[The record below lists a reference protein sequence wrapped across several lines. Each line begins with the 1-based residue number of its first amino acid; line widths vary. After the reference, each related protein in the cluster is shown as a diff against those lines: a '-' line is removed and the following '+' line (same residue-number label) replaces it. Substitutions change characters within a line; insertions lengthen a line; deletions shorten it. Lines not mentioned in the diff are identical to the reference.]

1 VSRNKSGS
9 FRVDLVGS
17 GGCDAAGA
25 GRPWL
30 ACPLGCTPVGPFAL
44 EVENGRVDLTDE
56 SGEPTGTADC
66 GPPDHPEPGMRRPA
80 SLAGSDGGCRRRA
93 GRRPDGRRG
102 VRRPRSRPAGVDGLP
117 GLPLAHSL
125 AVGRRPAGRV
135 GGALVTVG
143 EGAGF
148 DRGVRLYP
156 AGGGQSRLGAVTDSD
171 VPDPPS
177 AKVVAALLRDA
188 RSLSRRA
195 DKLDDAAAVADSTT
209 RQLAAE
215 ARTSI
220 DSLVHHLM
228 VLERRQQHRE
238 NAATRR
244 SR

>member
-9 FRVDLVGS
+9 FRVTWRGRVG
-17 GGCDAAGA
+17 ATRAGA

-30 ACPLGCTPVGPFAL
+30 ACPLGCTPVGPVAL

-66 GPPDHPEPGMRRPA
+66 GPPDHPEPEMRR
-80 SLAGSDGGCRRRA
+80 DRGCRRRA

-135 GGALVTVG
+135 GRALVTVG

-156 AGGGQSRLGAVTDSD
+156 AGGGQSRMGAVTDSD

-209 RQLAAE
+209 RQLATE

-220 DSLVHHLM
+220 DGLVRHLM
-228 VLERRQQHRE
+228 ILERQQQHRE

-244 SR
+244 RR